1 MVTKELRMRMASPES
16 CFQAETAEDCAVA
29 FHQWT
34 LRTSQNVR
42 ISLHE
47 TIQIF
52 CSGHM
57 QPDLCN
63 SFARLGP
70 LNLFVIVSGRSYTIR
85 TDFTGIASAL
95 TMLQPFTS

>member
-16 CFQAETAEDCAVA
+16 CFQAETAVDCAEA
-29 FHQWT
+29 FRKWT
-34 LRTSQNVR
+34 SQTPQNVR
-42 ISLHE
+42 LSLHG

-52 CSGHM
+52 CSGKM

-70 LNLFVIVSGRSYTIR
+70 LNLFVIVSGKSYNVR
-85 TDFTGIASAL
+85 TRCMA
-95 TMLQPFTS
+95 